1 MEYGKIIAVTGLPG
15 LFELISSKSNGAIV
29 RSLEDNTTRFVT
41 TRVHN
46 FSHLESIE
54 VYTVRENINLIE
66 VFIAMKNSSE
76 ALPDGKDITALKGY
90 FEKVVPELDFE
101 RVYNSDLKK
110 MVKWFSIIE
119 KNNIELKRYS
129 DEEMEAEQAATEVE
143 EAPVEEKKPA
153 KKAAKK
159 AAATEEGEEPAPKK
173 AAKKAAATEEG
184 AEKAPKKAATKAKK
198 ADGEDAAPKKAT
210 KKATPKTKKSED

>member
-29 RSLEDNTTRFVT
+29 RSLEDNSTRFVT

-76 ALPDGKDITALKGY
+76 ALPDVKDNGALKGY
-90 FEKVVPELDFE
+90 FEKVVPQLDFE

-110 MVKWFSIIE
+110 MVKWFSIIQA
-119 KNNIELKRYS
+119 NNIELKRYS
-129 DEEMEAEQAATEVE
+129 EEDAVDEATEAPVVE
-143 EAPVEEKKPA
+143 EAPAKAP

-159 AAATEEGEEPAPKK
+159 SAKTEEGAEETAAPKKAAKKSAKKATEATEGTEETEKAPKK
-173 AAKKAAATEEG
+173 AAKKAA
-184 AEKAPKKAATKAKK
+184 PKS
-198 ADGEDAAPKKAT
+198 
-210 KKATPKTKKSED
+210 KKSEE